1 MNSLTAVPPKTML
14 PWPVM
19 VPATAPLGLLRTREK
34 ATGPECLP
42 PLGSVV
48 TGTVAEVDPA
58 GMVTVWLVTAT

>member
-1 MNSLTAVPPKTML
+1 
-14 PWPVM
+14 M